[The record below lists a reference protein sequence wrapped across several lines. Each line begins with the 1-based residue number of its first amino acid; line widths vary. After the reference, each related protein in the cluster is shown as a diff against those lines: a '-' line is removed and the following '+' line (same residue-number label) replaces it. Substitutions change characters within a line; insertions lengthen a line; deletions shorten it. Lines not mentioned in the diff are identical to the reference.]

1 VRRLFPKL
9 TRLNLKQALEGE
21 HVSAHLD
28 QWIDLVFGHKQH
40 GPAAEAAH
48 NLFYFTSYEGAVN
61 LRVRWAQGLA
71 PAFESSS
78 GRGNCVK

>member
-1 VRRLFPKL
+1 VRQDGQTLGDVKL
-9 TRLNLKQALEGE
+9 PPWANRSPEEFVRVQREALEGE

-61 LRVRWAQGLA
+61 LQVWICG
-71 PAFESSS
+71 F
-78 GRGNCVK
+78 